1 MAGLRPCAGRAN
13 RGGFGRRKMRI
24 LIADDSVVV
33 RERLINLLT
42 ELQGVEIIGQA
53 EDAMEARGLAEK
65 LKPDLAILDLRMPK
79 GSGADVLFDLK
90 RLVPT
95 PTVIMLTNYPHAEN
109 RKKCMEGGAD
119 FFLDKST
126 EFQKVVSVVKEMLP
140 AKP

>member
-1 MAGLRPCAGRAN
+1 
-13 RGGFGRRKMRI
+13 MRI

-42 ELQGVEIIGQA
+42 ELEGVEIIGQA

>member
-1 MAGLRPCAGRAN
+1 
-13 RGGFGRRKMRI
+13 MRI
-24 LIADDSVVV
+24 LIADDSVIV

-90 RLVPT
+90 RLVPS
-95 PTVIMLTNYPHAEN
+95 PKVIMLTNYPHAEN

-126 EFQKVVSVVKEMLP
+126 EFQKVVAVVKEMLP

>member
-1 MAGLRPCAGRAN
+1 
-13 RGGFGRRKMRI
+13 MRI

>member
-1 MAGLRPCAGRAN
+1 
-13 RGGFGRRKMRI
+13 MRI
-24 LIADDSVVV
+24 LIADDSVIV

-79 GSGADVLFDLK
+79 GSGADVLCDLK
-90 RLVPT
+90 RLVPS
-95 PTVIMLTNYPHAEN
+95 PKVIMLTNYPHAEN

-126 EFQKVVSVVKEMLP
+126 EFQKVISVVKEMLP

>member
-1 MAGLRPCAGRAN
+1 
-13 RGGFGRRKMRI
+13 MRI
-24 LIADDSVVV
+24 LIADDSVIV

-42 ELQGVEIIGQA
+42 ELQGVEIVAQA

-65 LKPDLAILDLRMPK
+65 LKPDLAIVDLRMPK

-90 RLVPT
+90 RLVPS

>member
-1 MAGLRPCAGRAN
+1 
-13 RGGFGRRKMRI
+13 MRI
-24 LIADDSVVV
+24 LIADDSVIV

-42 ELQGVEIIGQA
+42 ELQGVEIIAQA

-65 LKPDLAILDLRMPK
+65 LKPDLAIVDLRMPK

-90 RLVPT
+90 RLVPS

>member
-1 MAGLRPCAGRAN
+1 
-13 RGGFGRRKMRI
+13 MRI
-24 LIADDSVVV
+24 LIADDSVIV

-90 RLVPT
+90 RLVPS
-95 PTVIMLTNYPHAEN
+95 PKVIMLTNYPHAEN

>member
-1 MAGLRPCAGRAN
+1 
-13 RGGFGRRKMRI
+13 MRI
-24 LIADDSVVV
+24 LIADDSVIV

-42 ELQGVEIIGQA
+42 ELQGVEIVAQA
-53 EDAMEARGLAEK
+53 EDAMGARGLAEK

-90 RLVPT
+90 RLVPS
-95 PTVIMLTNYPHAEN
+95 PLVIMLTNYPHAEN

>member
-1 MAGLRPCAGRAN
+1 
-13 RGGFGRRKMRI
+13 MRI
-24 LIADDSVVV
+24 LIADDSVIV
-33 RERLINLLT
+33 RERLINLLI

-90 RLVPT
+90 RLVPS
-95 PTVIMLTNYPHAEN
+95 PKVIMLTNYPHAEN

-126 EFQKVVSVVKEMLP
+126 EFQKVVAVVKEMLP

>member
-1 MAGLRPCAGRAN
+1 MGGLRSSRGPGN
-13 RGGFGRRKMRI
+13 QGGFGRRKMRI
-24 LIADDSVVV
+24 LIADDSVIV

-42 ELQGVEIIGQA
+42 ELQGVEIIAQA

-65 LKPDLAILDLRMPK
+65 LKPDLAIVDLRMPK

-90 RLVPT
+90 RLVPS

>member
-1 MAGLRPCAGRAN
+1 MAGLRCSRGPGN
-13 RGGFGRRKMRI
+13 QGGFGRRKMRI
-24 LIADDSVVV
+24 LIADDSVIV

-42 ELQGVEIIGQA
+42 ELQGVEIIAQA

-90 RLVPT
+90 RLVPS
-95 PTVIMLTNYPHAEN
+95 PLVIMLTNYPHAEN